1 MPQES
6 WVLMAN
12 VIASNGDGNPT
23 GRAGGDDHRQ
33 SDAIIRGQTSALGQI
48 SQAGDQILQG
58 RQRGHEAEA
67 GEKM

>member
-1 MPQES
+1 MVMEIRRAVLAETTIARAMPLSVARPQH
-6 WVLMAN
+6 W
-12 VIASNGDGNPT
+12 
-23 GRAGGDDHRQ
+23 
-33 SDAIIRGQTSALGQI
+33 GQI